1 MPSRAWHCD
10 AGVGGALRLS
20 QEGRAGGAA
29 VPAWRRVGFITA
41 ASCAG
46 LSCREGCEEPQLG
59 QLLLLEASSLLEPL
73 LSALGSPAEL
83 LGAACSLRCPM
94 ARLLWGRRVPHR
106 CSVAALPCSPCCAAG
121 LGALSGL
128 CSTSCMRCWEP
139 TGQRLHV
146 VLQPTKGSLRALPA
160 RSGASKALI
169 PWLDAWSPVAGAV
182 SAAEQ
187 LPWLSLCSQHPDTAV
202 CGAGRSP
209 PWGSCL
215 DSSITRDGAPAAWE
229 QLPAWLCW
237 VTASIRPFPPS
248 AGCRCCF

>member
-73 LSALGSPAEL
+73 LSALGSPTEL

-106 CSVAALPCSPCCAAG
+106 CSVAALPCSPRCAAG

-160 RSGASKALI
+160 R
-169 PWLDAWSPVAGAV
+169 
-182 SAAEQ
+182 
-187 LPWLSLCSQHPDTAV
+187 LSSRGWML
-202 CGAGRSP
+202 
-209 PWGSCL
+209 
-215 DSSITRDGAPAAWE
+215 GAPSLGPFL
-229 QLPAWLCW
+229 QLSSCPGSHCALSTLTLQRVGLEGAHPGGPAWIA
-237 VTASIRPFPPS
+237 ASQGMGLLQPGSSFLHGS
-248 AGCRCCF
+248 AG